1 MADNKAMQDRVKR
14 EAARVVELAMSTGM
28 VQQDPGTTS
37 MLEMWHMLNAENKL
51 RMFAL
56 MFKLTMEA
64 CADGTAKISQ
74 VAQVANGVARVANG
88 KEANHG
94 KRVQPNG

>member
-1 MADNKAMQDRVKR
+1 MADNKAMQDRVKQ
-14 EAARVVELAMSTGM
+14 EATRVVELAMSTGM
-28 VQQDPGTTS
+28 VRQDPSTTS

-51 RMFAL
+51 NMFAL

-64 CADGTAKISQ
+64 CADGTAQIAQ
-74 VAQVANGVARVANG
+74 VAQVANGVANS
-88 KEANHG
+88 KEENHG

>member
-1 MADNKAMQDRVKR
+1 MADNKAMQDRVKQ
-14 EAARVVELAMSTGM
+14 EATRVVELAMSTGM
-28 VQQDPGTTS
+28 VRQDPGTTS
-37 MLEMWHMLNAENKL
+37 MLEMWHMLNAESKL
-51 RMFAL
+51 SMFAL

-64 CADGTAKISQ
+64 CADGTAQIAQ
-74 VAQVANGVARVANG
+74 VAQVANGVARVANS